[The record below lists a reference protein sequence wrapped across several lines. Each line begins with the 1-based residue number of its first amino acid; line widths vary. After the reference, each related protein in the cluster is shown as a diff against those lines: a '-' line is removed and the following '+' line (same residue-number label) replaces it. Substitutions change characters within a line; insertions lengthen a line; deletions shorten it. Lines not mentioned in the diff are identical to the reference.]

1 MITVAEHFD
10 LPALDR
16 LRDLW
21 RDLWWKTPNAS
32 FFQSFE
38 AFDRLCTHARPGE
51 RPCVFVV
58 SVSGRPVG
66 LAPWVEKTVRGRLG
80 RLRVL
85 TDGDAGLSL
94 SRGPLGTNPRLT
106 LEAVTEY
113 TERHRR
119 WDGIELRHVEIGHS
133 DDAQSNRRFDPA
145 ESQGTLEDSRV
156 LIECRGDWVRYLR
169 ALPAHIRERYQD
181 SERLF
186 ETKGRLECLRYR
198 PEGSSLHDDDPRWDL
213 FGEIEQAERQLGNE
227 FERQDL
233 LHDLH
238 KTAASIAGIDM
249 NLLRLDGRLIAWSY
263 NYRCDGR
270 IEVERL
276 RGAGEFA
283 IAAERVLLGR
293 MLCDGFRRGD
303 ESYLFDRQA
312 SQTAAGWRTGRA
324 NRYRRVQYPRQ
335 GARLVRAMAGAF
347 TR

>member
-32 FFQSFE
+32 FVQSFE
-38 AFDRLCTHARPGE
+38 AFDRLCTHAAQGE
-51 RPCVFVV
+51 RPRLFVV
-58 SVSGRPVG
+58 CVSGRPVG
-66 LAPWVEKTVRGRLG
+66 LAPWVEKTVRGRMG

-85 TDGDAGLSL
+85 TDGDPNLGL
-94 SRGPLGTNPRLT
+94 SRGPLGPNPRLT
-106 LEAVTEY
+106 LETVTQY
-113 TERHRR
+113 VERDRR
-119 WDGIELRHVEIGHS
+119 WDRIDLRRVETTNGEGGQ
-133 DDAQSNRRFDPA
+133 DNRRVDPA

-169 ALPAHIRERYQD
+169 ALPTHIRERYQD
-181 SERLF
+181 SERLL

-198 PEGSSLHDDDPRWDL
+198 PEGSALHDDDPRWDL

-227 FERQDL
+227 FEREDL

-238 KTAASIAGIDM
+238 KTAASIAGIDL
-249 NLLRLDGRLIAWSY
+249 NLLRLDGRLVAWSY

-293 MLCDGFRRGD
+293 MLSDGFRRGD
-303 ESYLFDRQA
+303 EGYLFDRQG
-312 SQTAAGWRTGRA
+312 SQTAAGWQTGRV
-324 NRYRRVQYPRQ
+324 NRYLRVQYPRQ
-335 GARLVRAMAGAF
+335 GARLVRALAGAF

>member
-1 MITVAEHFD
+1 MITVSEHFD
-10 LPALDR
+10 LSDVDH

-21 RDLWWKTPNAS
+21 RDLWWKTPEAS

-38 AFDRLCTHARPGE
+38 AFDCLCTRSADIARP
-51 RPCVFVV
+51 RVFVV

-66 LAPWVEKTVRGRLG
+66 LAPWIEKSVRGRMG

-85 TDGDAGLSL
+85 TDGGSSL
-94 SRGPLGTNPRLT
+94 GPSRGPLGANPQLT
-106 LEAVTEY
+106 LEAVTQH
-113 TERHRR
+113 TERDHRWNR
-119 WDGIELRHVEIGHS
+119 IELRHVEIGG
-133 DDAQSNRRFDPA
+133 AEQEQETRRIDPA
-145 ESQGTLEDSRV
+145 ESQGTLEDSQA

-169 ALPAHIRERYQD
+169 ALPSHIRERYQD
-181 SERLF
+181 SERLL

-198 PEGSSLHDDDPRWDL
+198 PEGSALQDHDPRWDL

-238 KTAASIAGIDM
+238 KTAASLAGVDL

-276 RGAGEFA
+276 RGAGEWA
-283 IAAERVLLGR
+283 IAAVRVLLGR

-303 ESYLFDRQA
+303 ESYLFDRQS
-312 SQTAAGWRTGRA
+312 SQTVVGWQTGRA
-324 NRYRRVQYPRQ
+324 NRYVRVHYPRH
-335 GARLVRAMAGAF
+335 GARLVRALAGAF